1 MSAESAMNDELVGV
15 GGDAPRGIGPFEP
28 ARLLPAVS
36 LASYGEHLAR
46 YGPLP
51 TRVDGL
57 VDAVAASGLGGRG
70 GAGFPTGTK
79 LRAVA
84 AGRRAPIVVAN
95 GTEGEPAS
103 AKDKV
108 LLRHAPHLV
117 LDGIEQTAAALGARE
132 AILCVDRAHG
142 DVIDSVGRALAE
154 RPGRR
159 PKIQLAT
166 APDRYVSG
174 EESALVS
181 WLNGGEAKP
190 AFVPPRPFERGVRGR
205 PTMLSNVETYAH
217 IALIARYGPD
227 WFRSLG
233 SANAPGTVLTTVAG
247 AVASPCVCET
257 PGGWPLA
264 ALLDTAGGPVD
275 GVQAVLVGGYFG
287 TWVTPDA
294 LDHLTLDPAAL
305 ASVGASTGCGLLAVL
320 PIHSCPLRE
329 VARVTRWLADQ
340 GAGQCGP
347 CVYGLD
353 AIARTVEIEAE
364 GRSAHS
370 GDVRPLLDLVR
381 GRGACRHPDGV
392 ARFVDSSLRVFADHV
407 TAHRRHG
414 PCAPGPA
421 WLPTPA
427 TGGWR

>member
-1 MSAESAMNDELVGV
+1 VLNDELA
-15 GGDAPRGIGPFEP
+15 GDGRDLRPGIGPLEP

-36 LASYGEHLAR
+36 VASYGDHLDR
-46 YGPLP
+46 YGALP
-51 TRVDGL
+51 ARADGL
-57 VDAVAASGLGGRG
+57 VDAVAASGLRGRG

-84 AGRRAPIVVAN
+84 AGRRAPVVVAN
-95 GTEGEPAS
+95 GTEGEPVS

-117 LDGIEQTAAALGARE
+117 LDGIDHTAAALGARE
-132 AILCVDRAHG
+132 AILCVDRRHG
-142 DVIDSVGRALAE
+142 DVIESVERALGE
-154 RPGRR
+154 RPGHR
-159 PKIQLAT
+159 PRIQLAM
-166 APDRYVSG
+166 APDRYIAG

-190 AFVPPRPFERGVRGR
+190 AFVPPRPFERGVRSR
-205 PTMLSNVETYAH
+205 PTMFSNVETYAH
-217 IALIARYGPD
+217 IALIARYGSD
-227 WFRSLG
+227 WFRALG
-233 SANAPGTVLTTVAG
+233 TAEAPGTMLTTIAG
-247 AVASPCVCET
+247 AVAAPCVCET
-257 PGGWPLA
+257 PGGTSLT
-264 ALLDTAGGPVD
+264 ALLDVAGGPVD

-287 TWVTPDA
+287 TWVPPSA
-294 LDHLTLDPAAL
+294 LGDLTMDPSVL
-305 ASVGASTGCGLLAVL
+305 ARAGASLGCGVLAVL
-320 PIHSCPLRE
+320 PSSACPLQE

-347 CVYGLD
+347 CVHGLE
-353 AIARTVEIEAE
+353 AVAQTVEIEAE
-364 GRSAHS
+364 GRSTHRGADI
-370 GDVRPLLDLVR
+370 GPLLDLVR

-407 TAHRRHG
+407 AIHRHRG

-421 WLPTPA
+421 WLATPT